1 MFVYALKVA
10 MDRGYID
17 ASYQATIA
25 LGWQGLQTRVT
36 GSGTTSVITGA
47 AAGLDPQATYAAYIS
62 AARESNSSQGL
73 CAILLAASEM
83 EATCP

>member
-17 ASYQATIA
+17 SSYEATVT
-25 LGWQGLQTRVT
+25 LGWQGLKTQVT
-36 GSGTTSVITGA
+36 GTATSPIINDA
-47 AAGLDPQATYAAYIS
+47 AAGLDPQATYAAYIDV
-62 AARESNSSQGL
+62 ARESNSSQGL

-83 EATCP
+83 ESTCP